1 MFFKGSRYATVGDLT
16 YTTRDGR
23 EIKYKKARFTPKTT
37 AQSGHLVHQ
46 GERLD
51 HISQRYYRDPE
62 RFWRIAD
69 ANQSM
74 WPEQLTEKA
83 GAVILVPPSEG

>member
-16 YTTRDGR
+16 ITTAAGK
-23 EIKYKKARFTPKTT
+23 EVKYKNFRFTPRTD
-37 AQSGHLVHQ
+37 ARAGHLVHQ

-51 HISQRYYRDPE
+51 HIAQRYYRDPE

-69 ANQSM
+69 ANQVM
-74 WPEQLTEKA
+74 RPEELTRKA
-83 GAVILVPPSEG
+83 AAIIMIPPSEG

>member
-1 MFFKGSRYATVGDLT
+1 MFFKGSRYAAVGDLT
-16 YTTRDGR
+16 INAADGR
-23 EIKYKKARFTPKTT
+23 AIKYKKTRFTPRTD

-69 ANQSM
+69 ANQVM
-74 WPEQLTEKA
+74 WPDELTDKA
-83 GAVILVPPSEG
+83 GRVILVPPSEG

>member
-1 MFFKGSRYATVGDLT
+1 MFFKGSRYAGVGDLT
-16 YTTRDGR
+16 LTAADGR
-23 EIKYKKARFTPKTT
+23 EVKYKKTRFIPRTD

-51 HISQRYYRDPE
+51 HIAHRYYRDAE

-69 ANQSM
+69 ANQVM
-74 WPEQLTEKA
+74 WPDELTQKA
-83 GAVILVPPSEG
+83 GKVILIPPSEG